1 MSRHTGLDPYDR
13 FRWRGCRGFGVSHSV
28 LFTPPPPLIQV
39 VRLCAKSREDVS
51 SPCEHLTL
59 HYQVRGG
66 GGGGRAGGKRGENS
80 GS

>member
-66 GGGGRAGGKRGENS
+66 GGGGRAGEERGEYS